1 MCLSYDALDSSRLK
15 SVRVMSACTISLPR
29 RTDAGYCY
37 RDDAGLNV
45 CLLSVSVSVTTV
57 IPLKRFKTPL
67 GCGFVSVQRTIRW
80 RLPHFI
86 PSHAC
91 CKGYDTLPLPFCT
104 IVVIRC
110 RLLIEADVGLRG
122 VRERTMSVARCW
134 KACR

>member
-29 RTDAGYCY
+29 RTNAGYCY

-45 CLLSVSVSVTTV
+45 CLLSVCLCVGHDRDPIKTDE
-57 IPLKRFKTPL
+57 PFKTPL

-86 PSHAC
+86 PSHAR
-91 CKGYDTLPLPFCT
+91 CKGYDTLYLYLFA
-104 IVVIRC
+104 
-110 RLLIEADVGLRG
+110 L
-122 VRERTMSVARCW
+122 
-134 KACR
+134 